1 MKEKRYYI
9 CPVCGNIVE
18 VVSASG
24 VNVKCCGK
32 NMEEILPGVV
42 EASHEKHIP
51 VVKIEGERVLVD
63 VGSVIHPMSE
73 EHSILWI
80 ALETEKGVQRKYL
93 KPGEEPKAE
102 FVLANDRPVAVYAYC
117 NLHGLWKV
125 EI

>member
-1 MKEKRYYI
+1 MNEKKYYI

-32 NMEEILPGVV
+32 NMEEIVPGVV

-51 VVKIEGERVLVD
+51 VVKVEGERVIVD
-63 VGSVIHPMSE
+63 VGSVTHPMSE

-80 ALETEKGVQRKYL
+80 ALETENGVQRKYL
-93 KPGEEPKAE
+93 EVGKEPKAE
-102 FVLANDRPVAVYAYC
+102 FVLAGDKVKAVYAYC
-117 NLHGLWKV
+117 NLHGLWKA

>member
-1 MKEKRYYI
+1 MNEKRYYV

-32 NMEEILPGVV
+32 NMEELVPGVV

-73 EHSILWI
+73 EQVKNAISEAVRRERENCYCVI
-80 ALETEKGVQRKYL
+80 TV
-93 KPGEEPKAE
+93 
-102 FVLANDRPVAVYAYC
+102 DR
-117 NLHGLWKV
+117 G
-125 EI
+125 

>member
-1 MKEKRYYI
+1 MNEKKYYI

-51 VVKIEGERVLVD
+51 VVKIDGDRAIVD
-63 VGSVIHPMSE
+63 VGSVTHPMSE

-80 ALETEKGVQRKYL
+80 ALESENGVQRKYL
-93 KPGEEPKAE
+93 NPGDEPKAE

-117 NLHGLWKV
+117 NLHGLWKA

>member
-1 MKEKRYYI
+1 MNEKRYYI

-18 VVSASG
+18 VISASG

-32 NMEEILPGVV
+32 NMEELIPGVV

-51 VVKIEGERVLVD
+51 VVEIEGDRVIVD
-63 VGSVIHPMSE
+63 VGTVTHPMSE

-93 KPGEEPKAE
+93 EVGKEPKAE
-102 FVLANDRPVAVYAYC
+102 FILAGDKAKAVYAYC
-117 NLHGLWKV
+117 NLHGLWKAD
-125 EI
+125 I